1 MIMSSWRRAK
11 QRLTTRDP
19 ILIISLTMGHH
30 NYQKR
35 KNGGLRKQPKKLR

>member
-11 QRLTTRDP
+11 QRLKTRDP

-35 KNGGLRKQPKKLR
+35 KNGGSRKQQKKLR